1 MQRSLLSL
9 RSYSVFRFAFFI
21 NESGEGGETM
31 KQADLSSQ
39 CDGSNTSFT
48 LPENYQAGS
57 LRVYYNGVRQ
67 VEGETFSEHNSTTFT
82 TTDFTPETGDFLT
95 VDYIASS

>member
-1 MQRSLLSL
+1 
-9 RSYSVFRFAFFI
+9 VFRFAFFM
-21 NESGEGGETM
+21 ESGEGGETM

-67 VEGETFSEHNSTTFT
+67 VEGETFSEHNATTFT
-82 TTDFTPETGDFLT
+82 TTDFAPETGDYLT

>member
-1 MQRSLLSL
+1 M
-9 RSYSVFRFAFFI
+9 FRFAFF
-21 NESGEGGETM
+21 NEQGTGEEM

-39 CDGSNTSFT
+39 CNGSNTSFT
-48 LPENYQAGS
+48 VPESYKAGS

-82 TTDFTPETGDFLT
+82 TSGFTPETGDFLT
-95 VDYIASS
+95 IDYTPQS

>member
-1 MQRSLLSL
+1 M
-9 RSYSVFRFAFFI
+9 AHFI
-21 NESGEGGETM
+21 FSFDGTAGETM

-39 CDGSNTSFT
+39 CNGSNTSFT
-48 LPENYQAGS
+48 VPENYQAGS

-67 VEGETFSEHNSTTFT
+67 VAGETFSEHNSTTFT
-82 TTDFTPETGDFLT
+82 TTDFIPETGDFLT

>member
-1 MQRSLLSL
+1 MA
-9 RSYSVFRFAFFI
+9 YFI
-21 NESGEGGETM
+21 FSIDSGGGETM

-39 CDGSNTSFT
+39 CNGSNTSFT

-67 VEGETFSEHNSTTFT
+67 VEGETFSEHNTTTFT

-95 VDYIASS
+95 VDYTASS

>member
-1 MQRSLLSL
+1 M
-9 RSYSVFRFAFFI
+9 FRFAFFI

-39 CDGSNTSFT
+39 CNGSNTSFT

-67 VEGETFSEHNSTTFT
+67 VEGETFSEHNTTTFT
-82 TTDFTPETGDFLT
+82 TTDFTPETGDYLT

>member
-1 MQRSLLSL
+1 
-9 RSYSVFRFAFFI
+9 
-21 NESGEGGETM
+21 M

-39 CDGSNTSFT
+39 CDGSNTSFE
-48 LPENYQAGS
+48 LPEEYQAGS

-67 VEGETFSEHNSTTFT
+67 VEGETFSEHNSTTFTTETFSEHNSTTFT

>member
-1 MQRSLLSL
+1 M
-9 RSYSVFRFAFFI
+9 FRFALFI

-48 LPENYQAGS
+48 LPENYRAGS